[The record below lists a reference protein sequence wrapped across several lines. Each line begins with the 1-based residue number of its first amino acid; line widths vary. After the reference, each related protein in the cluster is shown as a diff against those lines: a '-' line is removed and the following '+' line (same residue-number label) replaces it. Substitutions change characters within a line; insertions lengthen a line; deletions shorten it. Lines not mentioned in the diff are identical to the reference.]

1 MVEANLISE
10 IDHSRY
16 SVIGMT
22 VHLTHSQRQSSA
34 SV

>member
-1 MVEANLISE
+1 MTMQPPQADAQIEGAL
-10 IDHSRY
+10 
-16 SVIGMT
+16 IGMT